1 MSPFMEIFMRLLREE
16 VPSGDLAGV
25 DDEGLHGIY
34 TKTWVEYIQ
43 RVRNGCRKT
52 FICPLNDAGR
62 GPNRMDDMKKEMD
75 ELLGRNEGNS
85 IPIVCLPPKEGERC
99 SD

>member
-16 VPSGDLAGV
+16 VPSGDITRI
-25 DDEGLHGIY
+25 DDAVLHGIY
-34 TKTWVEYIQ
+34 IKTWVEYIQ
-43 RVRNGCRKT
+43 RVRNGYRKT
-52 FICPLNDAGR
+52 FICPLNDAGQ
-62 GPNRMDDMKKEMD
+62 GPNCMDDMKKEMD
-75 ELLGRNEGNS
+75 ELLGRDEGNS

>member
-16 VPSGDLAGV
+16 VPSGDLTGV
-25 DDEGLHGIY
+25 DDEVLHGVYI
-34 TKTWVEYIQ
+34 KAWVEYIQ
-43 RVRNGCRKT
+43 RVRNGYRKT
-52 FICPLNDAGR
+52 FICPLNDAGQ

-75 ELLGRNEGNS
+75 ELLGRDEGGS
-85 IPIVCLPPKEGERC
+85 IPMVGLPPKEGERC